1 MCINIYILI
10 TYTYIYIYIY
20 IYIQYIESSSSDRK
34 MTSTGLLGEDFVL
47 VDALPRKGG
56 SVAGNSGCEF
66 IPKKK
71 HEI

>member
-1 MCINIYILI
+1 
-10 TYTYIYIYIY
+10 
-20 IYIQYIESSSSDRK
+20 

-66 IPKKK
+66 IPKKS
-71 HEI
+71 HEILVYPKKISEHSMDMMNPNDIPCFFVYYV